1 MTMTVAL
8 GTSTPTSMTD
18 VATRICASPSLNWRI
33 DSSLSAG
40 FIRPWQ
46 MAVTYCGSGK
56 SREMAS

>member
-1 MTMTVAL
+1 MTVAF
-8 GTSTPTSMTD
+8 GTSTPTSITE

-40 FIRPWQ
+40 FILPWQ
-46 MAVTYCGSGK
+46 IAVTYCGRGK